1 MRSSQPPALTL
12 LWMFAIVQVAPVGN
26 CWTLL
31 PMRIVPV
38 SIYCVPVQVDVVGI
52 AIVMT
57 LVPRVVKLAAPVP
70 VNVPDQVVLMLARP
84 TPKVV
89 APAPVATIPEPE
101 SEPT

>member
-1 MRSSQPPALTL
+1 
-12 LWMFAIVQVAPVGN
+12 MFAIVQVEPAGN

-38 SIYCVPVQVDVVGI
+38 SMYWVPVHVDVVGI

-70 VNVPDQVVLMLARP
+70 VNVPVQVVLMLARP

-89 APAPVATIPEPE
+89 PELPVATVPEPE
-101 SEPT
+101 SAPM

>member
-1 MRSSQPPALTL
+1 
-12 LWMFAIVQVAPVGN
+12 MFAIVQVAPVGN

-38 SIYCVPVQVDVVGI
+38 SMYCVPVQVDVAGI
-52 AIVMT
+52 AMVIT
-57 LVPRVVKLAAPVP
+57 AVPRVVKLAAPVP

-89 APAPVATIPEPE
+89 AELPVSTMPEPA

>member
-1 MRSSQPPALTL
+1 
-12 LWMFAIVQVAPVGN
+12 MFAIVQVEPVGN

-31 PMRIVPV
+31 PIRIVPV
-38 SIYCVPVQVDVVGI
+38 SMYWMPVHVDVDGI
-52 AIVMT
+52 AMVMT

-89 APAPVATIPEPE
+89 ADVPVSTIPEPE